1 MRSKFILP
9 EDEIRALAEQCLFA
23 PKKVPDG
30 TDLLGSGLHPE
41 TFSQAIE
48 ARLLAF
54 FETDSR
60 EHSASWLA
68 AEPIAIGSWGRG
80 ELCPRSDLDL
90 LFVGDQEA
98 AGRITAAAQ
107 ARGIK
112 IRSRVPEDIND
123 WTKGVEIFDVL
134 SLLDA
139 RPLTAAAKL
148 KVDAR
153 TLQFQKQ
160 LHSIRRLALTKIK
173 REKQQRALRYDSV
186 EGFLEP
192 NIKYGPGGLR
202 DLQQAL
208 SIRRLFP
215 EKFAESAHA
224 DDVYSYFKKLFL
236 LLRQR
241 LHLAQ
246 GAGDLVSAYEQKP
259 LAEWLGFAHPRD
271 FMRELQKGL
280 SRVAFYADLDL
291 ELAKRA
297 KPRPTGAAS
306 EVGSGLATVS
316 GLPAEVSLRRM
327 RADPSIINQANVRR
341 LTTKS
346 GVGLKEVLPLIVE
359 MLSGAVDPRTDDKL
373 IIAMFRSRLID
384 VVVTDFRRVVG
395 YVQHDQY
402 HRYPVDT
409 HLLQAIRELKRVY
422 NRPTVLGRLR
432 PIVNSMAVQDWK
444 ILGWAALYHDVGKG
458 SGGEHSDHSVR
469 IARKDLTKF
478 GVDSG
483 IVDEVLW
490 LIERHLDLS
499 QAAFRGNSASPKTWR
514 ALLAKGIEGARLRRL
529 AIFTAIDIRA
539 TNREAYT
546 PWKERLLAELVERL
560 ELPEARNLKLV
571 SDKLGLKHGPL
582 LERLDPFL
590 VGALSP
596 LRLSRDLTE
605 CLRRKETAASVA
617 CFKQPR
623 TGRFWIRFHERQDR
637 PGLFVA
643 YARALQALGVSVR
656 HASILS
662 DESLGVY
669 DWFEVK
675 PPRIGPKMLESRL
688 LALLRSGGEAE
699 ARTVAGTDAVTDAVA
714 EVRTELPRVEF
725 EAIDVLSEDDREW
738 VVSFRGRDVRGA
750 LLAAAERLAL
760 KTGVSIRW
768 AKVHTWGR
776 QLDDVFGVTPP
787 KGLSK
792 TEFEAILRVS

>member
-9 EDEIRALAEQCLFA
+9 EEEIRALAEVHLHPPA
-23 PKKVPDG
+23 VVPDG
-30 TDLLGSGLHPE
+30 TDLSGEGLRPAL
-41 TFSQAIE
+41 FSQAME
-48 ARLLAF
+48 ERLVAF
-54 FETDSR
+54 FENDLPEAWDR
-60 EHSASWLA
+60 
-68 AEPIAIGSWGRG
+68 AEPVAIGSWGRG

-90 LFVGDQEA
+90 LFVGDQDA
-98 AGRITAAAQ
+98 AGQVTAAAQ
-107 ARGIK
+107 VRGIK
-112 IRSRVPEDIND
+112 IRSRVPEDPSD
-123 WTKGVEIFDVL
+123 WTKGVEVFDVL

-139 RPLTAAAKL
+139 RPLTERAKL
-148 KVDAR
+148 RIEDR
-153 TLQFQKQ
+153 TLAFQKR
-160 LHSIRRLALTKIK
+160 LRAIRAQALSGIK
-173 REKQQRALRYDSV
+173 KEKQQRALRYDSI

-202 DLQQAL
+202 DLQQAI
-208 SIRRLFP
+208 SIRRLYP
-215 EKFAESAHA
+215 EKFTDATHAAE
-224 DDVYSYFKKLFL
+224 VYSYFKKLFL

-246 GAGDLVSAYEQKP
+246 GAGDLVSAYEQRP
-259 LAEWLGFAHPRD
+259 LSDWLGFEHPRE

-291 ELAKRA
+291 ELARRA
-297 KPRPTGAAS
+297 KLKRPPGGAEA
-306 EVGSGLATVS
+306 A
-316 GLPAEVSLRRM
+316 LRRM
-327 RADPSIINQANVRR
+327 KSEPSILTQADVRR
-341 LTTKS
+341 LTVKNGT
-346 GVGLKEVLPLIVE
+346 GLKDQQPLIVE
-359 MLSGAVDPRTDDKL
+359 MLTAAVDPRTDDKL
-373 IIAMFRSRLID
+373 ITAMFRSRLID
-384 VVVTDFRRVVG
+384 VSVTDFRRVVG

-422 NRPTVLGRLR
+422 SRPTLLGRLK
-432 PIVNSMAVQDWK
+432 PIVNSLNSQDWK

-458 SGGEHSDHSVR
+458 SGGDHSDQSVR
-469 IARKDLTKF
+469 IARKDLAKF
-478 GVDSG
+478 GVEAVV
-483 IVDEVLW
+483 IEEILW

-514 ALLAKGIEGARLRRL
+514 ELHEKGVEGVRLRRL

-546 PWKERLLAELVERL
+546 PWKERLLAELVDRL
-560 ELPEARNLKLV
+560 ERPEARNLKLLQ
-571 SDKLGLKHGPL
+571 DRLGVKHGAV

-596 LRLSRDLTE
+596 LKLSRDLGE
-605 CLRRKETAASVA
+605 CLQRKDAAVSVA

-623 TGRFWIRFHERQDR
+623 TGRFWIRFHERNDR

-675 PPRIGPKMLESRL
+675 PPRMGPKMLELRL
-688 LALLRSGGEAE
+688 LSLLASGAE
-699 ARTVAGTDAVTDAVA
+699 GKA
-714 EVRTELPRVEF
+714 ELPKVEF
-725 EAIDVLSEDDREW
+725 EAVDVLSTDEQEW

-792 TEFEAILRVS
+792 SEFEAILRVS